1 VCSSDLIVSTGIV
14 NLGNGKTAMI
24 LDFICELD
32 RVIVK
37 WPENASWTL
46 AQIADH
52 TESGVPQVVDILSD
66 TLDRELEVHE
76 SVTHAEA
83 QQVLTTLKERMA
95 GELAARQKRL
105 DQRREKAVRAYDVTM
120 EKVRVLLS
128 TKNVR
133 AAYKTLTYYVGLHE
147 KDLSDD
153 LMLHLCGE
161 CLRLGIKAEANLQE
175 LSQWLRKGVA
185 ACIRS
190 ASPSTTED
198 AIDFIDAYGPFFIED
213 VEGRGRR
220 LIENVLDT
228 LKSQAT
234 TYSLVPQF
242 DSLVR
247 DLKIS

>member
-1 VCSSDLIVSTGIV
+1 
-14 NLGNGKTAMI
+14 MI
-24 LDFICELD
+24 LDFVCELD

-46 AQIADH
+46 AQIADQ
-52 TESGVPQVVDILSD
+52 TLTGVPQVVDILSD

-76 SVTHAEA
+76 SVTQAEA
-83 QQVLTTLKERMA
+83 AQVLKALKERHA
-95 GELAARQKRL
+95 GELAARQRRL
-105 DQRREKAVRAYDVTM
+105 DQRREKAIRAYDVTM
-120 EKVRVLLS
+120 EKVRVLQS
-128 TKNVR
+128 QKNVR

-147 KDLSDD
+147 KDLSDE
-153 LMLHLCGE
+153 LLLSLCGE

-198 AIDFIDAYGPFFIED
+198 AIDFIDAYGPFFVED

-242 DSLVR
+242 DSLMK